1 MKTRHW
7 IIAVTACLLLFAGL
21 AAYKVMQ
28 IRAAIEFGE
37 SFGEPSETVEAVE
50 AEMRTVQEYVSTIGE
65 IVAPQAVTL
74 RNELPG
80 RIVAV
85 NFASGS
91 RVAAG
96 DILLQLDIAQEQA
109 QLTSAQAR
117 AELAR
122 LDLKR
127 SKALQVDKLVSQ
139 ERIDQAVAQSSIAR
153 AEVLALQAVIDKKT
167 LRAPFDAVA
176 GLHQFEVG
184 DVLQANTEITTLVGI
199 NPFTWVDFSI
209 PDNRVGV
216 EIGTEVMVANPTQ
229 PKEVLLATVEARDS
243 VISAQSRNLRLRAR
257 LDNAAGLA
265 PNTAVNVA
273 VPVGVPQARAHV
285 PATSVRLDGL
295 GDYVFVLEPEATE
308 AAEGQSVPRYRARR
322 QAVTV
327 GLQSGQWVAILSG
340 LEGGEL
346 VAANGSFKLRSN
358 LLVYVGERPPEK
370 QTAKPSQG
378 SAAAAG
384 AQ

>member
-1 MKTRHW
+1 MKARHW
-7 IIAVTACLLLFAGL
+7 IIVVSACLLLFAGL

-37 SFGEPSETVEAVE
+37 SFGEPSETVETVT
-50 AEMRTVQEYVSTIGE
+50 AEIREVQEYVGTIGE

-85 NFASGS
+85 NFTSGEQ
-91 RVAAG
+91 VAEGA
-96 DILLQLDIAQEQA
+96 ILLQFDIAEEQA

-127 SKALQVDKLVSQ
+127 ARALQGSKMVSE
-139 ERIDQAVAQSSIAR
+139 ERIDQAVAQANVAR
-153 AEVLALQAVIDKKT
+153 AEVLALQAMIDKKT

-199 NPFTWVDFSI
+199 NPYLWVDFSV
-209 PDNRVGV
+209 PDNRAGIA
-216 EIGTEVMVANPTQ
+216 IGSEVMVAHPTE
-229 PKEVLLATVEARDS
+229 PEKVLRAEVVARDS

-257 LDNAAGLA
+257 LDNSVGLA

-273 VPVGVPQARAHV
+273 VPVGKSMARAHV
-285 PATSVRLDGL
+285 PATAVRLDGL
-295 GDYVFVLEPEATE
+295 GDYVFVLDPDPEAGE
-308 AAEGQSVPRYRARR
+308 PSQPAYRARR
-322 QAVTV
+322 QAVIV
-327 GLQSGQWVAILSG
+327 GPQSKQWVAIMEG

-346 VAANGSFKLRSN
+346 VAANGAFKLRPN
-358 LLVYVGERPPEK
+358 LLVHAGERPTSRNAGVAPDS
-370 QTAKPSQG
+370 AK
-378 SAAAAG
+378 AAAPG
-384 AQ
+384 AP

>member
-7 IIAVTACLLLFAGL
+7 IIAVTACVLLFAGL

-28 IRAAIEFGE
+28 IRAAIAFGE
-37 SFGEPSETVEAVE
+37 SFGEPSETVETVE

-91 RVAAG
+91 RVAQG
-96 DILLQLDIAQEQA
+96 DILLQLDITEEQA

-127 SKALQVDKLVSQ
+127 SKALQGDNLVSQ

-216 EIGTEVMVANPTQ
+216 DIGTEVMVANPTQ
-229 PKEVLLATVEARDS
+229 PTEILRASVVARDS
-243 VISAQSRNLRLRAR
+243 VVSAQSRNLRLRAR

-273 VPVGVPQARAHV
+273 LPVGVPQERAHV
-285 PATSVRLDGL
+285 PATAVRLDGL
-295 GDYVFVLEPEATE
+295 GDYVFVLEPEAAGT
-308 AAEGQSVPRYRARR
+308 AGGQSVPRYRARR

-340 LEGGEL
+340 LGGGEL

-370 QTAKPSQG
+370 QTVKPSQS